1 MHHCAARGAG
11 QLLWLNI
18 CEVSERDMVAHAYR
32 KRRGHSTSYR
42 RLRER
47 SCEAVPARG
56 GRVERRAAVLMGVV
70 YFVSIHSWPTV
81 VRKPAGDLY
90 REVPEACRQQSLPG
104 YARAYRAGKGVNPSA
119 CLWHRAHSARPSV
132 RLGPLPGPTGHPK
145 TAPRVPGL
153 VEGVSRVR

>member
-1 MHHCAARGAG
+1 MHHCAAIGAG

-70 YFVSIHSWPTV
+70 YFASIYSRPTA

-90 REVPEACRQQSLPG
+90 RDVPDAHQILLVLALIGP
-104 YARAYRAGKGVNPSA
+104 GKGLTPKPS
-119 CLWHRAHSARPSV
+119 L
-132 RLGPLPGPTGHPK
+132 
-145 TAPRVPGL
+145 TAP
-153 VEGVSRVR
+153 

>member
-81 VRKPAGDLY
+81 VRKLAGDLY
-90 REVPEACRQQSLPG
+90 REVPDAHQILFTLALIRM
-104 YARAYRAGKGVNPSA
+104 GKGLSD
-119 CLWHRAHSARPSV
+119 
-132 RLGPLPGPTGHPK
+132 G
-145 TAPRVPGL
+145 RVTMASTL
-153 VEGVSRVR
+153 AKCDILE

>member
-70 YFVSIHSWPTV
+70 YFVYIHSRPTV

-90 REVPEACRQQSLPG
+90 REVPEAYKILFICALIRM
-104 YARAYRAGKGVNPSA
+104 GKG
-119 CLWHRAHSARPSV
+119 LRGITYM
-132 RLGPLPGPTGHPK
+132 LDI
-145 TAPRVPGL
+145 
-153 VEGVSRVR
+153 

>member
-90 REVPEACRQQSLPG
+90 REVPDASRYYTLFLFKYQEDV
-104 YARAYRAGKGVNPSA
+104 AGKGV
-119 CLWHRAHSARPSV
+119 
-132 RLGPLPGPTGHPK
+132 K
-145 TAPRVPGL
+145 Y
-153 VEGVSRVR
+153 